1 MTTVFNSAECNEL
14 EQVLDIA
21 WEIYLRKGELDSHNL
36 DTARAALTRA
46 ILDGFEQGERNP
58 RRLAIAAVASIAQ
71 YEAVIVRRRP
81 TPAPARAS
89 SCNSAHTGV
98 AP

>member
-1 MTTVFNSAECNEL
+1 MTTAFTSAECNEL
-14 EQVLDIA
+14 EQTLEMA
-21 WEIYLRKGELDSHNL
+21 WDIYLRKGQLEPDNI

-71 YEAVIVRRRP
+71 YEAVIVRKRP
-81 TPAPARAS
+81 AQPAA
-89 SCNSAHTGV
+89 
-98 AP
+98 

>member
-81 TPAPARAS
+81 APAPAS
-89 SCNSAHTGV
+89 SV
-98 AP
+98 KL